1 MEILTENDVKERLKS
16 LSGWSLSN
24 GYLSKTFIFEDFK
37 QAFSF
42 MSKVAEEAE
51 KINHHPDWSNSYNKV
66 VINLKTHDRKGITE
80 LDFKLVKAIDE
91 IY

>member
-16 LSGWSLSN
+16 LSGWGLSN
-24 GYLSKTFIFEDFK
+24 GYLSKTFIFKDFK
-37 QAFSF
+37 QAFLF

-80 LDFKLVKAIDE
+80 LDFKLAEAIDR
-91 IY
+91 I